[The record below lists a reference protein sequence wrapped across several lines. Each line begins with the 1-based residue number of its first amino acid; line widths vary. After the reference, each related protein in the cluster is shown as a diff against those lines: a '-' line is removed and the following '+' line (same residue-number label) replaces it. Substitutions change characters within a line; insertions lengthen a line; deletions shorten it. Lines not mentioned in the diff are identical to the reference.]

1 MIAQISHDLI
11 QLVSDP
17 FGNYAVSQIVERWEP
32 KICRP
37 IFDKLSTKIF
47 ELSIQKY
54 SSCVIEK
61 CLEHGDARTKSCF
74 VNEIRHS
81 ERLYALVSHNYGNF
95 VIQKALKLSKGH
107 EKEDLMQAIEHS
119 FPKI

>member
-1 MIAQISHDLI
+1 M
-11 QLVSDP
+11 
-17 FGNYAVSQIVERWEP
+17 EKWEP

-37 IFDKLSTKIF
+37 IFEKLSTKIF

-61 CLEHGDARTKSCF
+61 CLEHGDNRTRSIF
-74 VNEIRHS
+74 IDEIGRS
-81 ERLYALVSHNYGNF
+81 DRLYALVSHNYGNF
-95 VIQKALKLSKGH
+95 VIQKALKLALGR
-107 EKEDLMQAIEHS
+107 EKEDLMAAIECS